1 MNKTILAIAL
11 LSAVV
16 MAKPD
21 PNDRFTPAKPGEPIK
36 PLAEIY
42 GAPSEPP
49 QMWSMRDKPLSQ
61 IVNSKR
67 KFMQLSM
74 SSIHCTYSKAKQTF
88 YYAFSGFVNMTG
100 KFDLKTGMMIPGTL
114 EYTILEATVSDAM
127 DLCTTADK
135 ATGEPYISK
144 ECYDR
149 HIAEAHRFASIDLDE
164 WISDTPVYKQCEL
177 EGPERGPL
185 EMR

>member
-1 MNKTILAIAL
+1 MEKQMNKTPNILYKTIAILAILCVA
-11 LSAVV
+11 AI
-16 MAKPD
+16 ATD
-21 PNDRFTPAKPGEPIK
+21 FGTPQP
-36 PLAEIY
+36 Y
-42 GAPSEPP
+42 P
-49 QMWSMRDKPLSQ
+49 QMWSMRDKPLSK
-61 IVNSKR
+61 IVNSKK

-74 SSIHCTYSKAKQTF
+74 SSIHCTYSKKKQTF
-88 YYAFSGFVNMTG
+88 WYAFSGFVNMTG
-100 KFDLKTGMMIPGTL
+100 KFDLKTGMMIPSTL

-135 ATGEPYISK
+135 VSGEPYISK

-149 HIAEAHRFASIDLDE
+149 HIAEAHRFASKDLDE